1 MRAARFLL
9 LSLPFVS
16 NPALAGTANGSGALA
31 VAALVG
37 EVAPTLGAAE
47 KDALMQLLDGKTGF
61 SFPAGKTI
69 PVAAGKSPVG
79 PAMWTSRRTL
89 ATSPLAVRLSL

>member
-9 LSLPFVS
+9 LGLLFVS

-31 VAALVG
+31 VAVLVG

-47 KDALMQLLDGKTGF
+47 KDALMQLLDESGAHKQDA
-61 SFPAGKTI
+61 P
-69 PVAAGKSPVG
+69 
-79 PAMWTSRRTL
+79 
-89 ATSPLAVRLSL
+89 PLADMARPKSCSGAPAE